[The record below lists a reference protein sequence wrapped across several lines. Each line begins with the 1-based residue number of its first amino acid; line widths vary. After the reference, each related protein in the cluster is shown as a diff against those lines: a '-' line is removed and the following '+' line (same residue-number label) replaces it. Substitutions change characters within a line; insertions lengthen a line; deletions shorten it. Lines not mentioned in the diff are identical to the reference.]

1 MSPPISSGARLLF
14 RVDPLPRESPR
25 GYLCRVAE
33 AHGYWGPLAL
43 ARIAGLPTSGLER
56 DDSVKQIAHVLR
68 LEPEEWQAMHY
79 RHIGGRNRFDQRS
92 FYGQRISVDDLN
104 YERPRICPRCLKE
117 APIWWAVWDLGLVT
131 ACPIHRCHL
140 VNQCPACKRRL
151 AWQRPSVHKCRCGLD
166 LRALTAEAATPDL
179 VAINAAIYKA
189 AGFPSGE
196 SAELDLVDRG
206 FPPEMLRL
214 SLGALLRLV
223 LFIGSI
229 REKDKLSRKQRPF
242 AATDLAVATEI
253 DRGADAVLREWP
265 RPLREVLRNMLP
277 PGVTDPASLNFSK
290 IFGNFYRHLFRVLP
304 RSEFGFLHDVF
315 ESFVIEDWKGLIR
328 GQHRYFSP
336 AVVRNSHWMTAD
348 EAERTAHTTGGR
360 ILDLVNQ
367 GQVDGI
373 FVTVRRSGCRREC
386 WIRRESLNHW
396 IAARDTE
403 LARYVPRPEAI
414 RTLGLKHATIT
425 RVAVAGAMRYVEGP
439 ERNFPSCFSFLRED
453 VMRIKHAFEKHAV
466 PLKEYSRPGELIALR
481 HAMKNYLGCD
491 SGLAAVIRAVVDGS
505 LVPVGYT
512 NQFRGITGYL
522 FRSQDLRKYRPV
534 PGMTVPPGGVVNYE
548 AAAAVL
554 GVAVPVIRGLV
565 AEGILQTTAEYRNG
579 FSKLLPATDVQH
591 FAEYYEATS
600 VIARR
605 FHLNSRS
612 LAYYLKESGT
622 PLLAIPIPDFGKGH
636 AFFLH
641 KDVAAQMQLPSRR
654 MLREQAQRRIEAAH
668 KKKWEEYRAARETA
682 LGKPMRRARPNCR
695 RRSRNGSK

>member
-1 MSPPISSGARLLF
+1 MSISILRGARLLF

-33 AHGYWGPLAL
+33 AHGYCGPLSL
-43 ARIAGLPTSGLER
+43 AQIAGLPTSALER

-104 YERPRICPRCLKE
+104 YERPRICPRCLRE

-140 VNQCPACKRRL
+140 VNQCPDCKRRL

-166 LRALTAEAATPDL
+166 LRNLTAEAATSDL

-189 AGFPSGE
+189 AGFPPGE
-196 SAELDLVDRG
+196 GAELDLVDRG

-214 SLGALLRLV
+214 SLGALLRLA

-229 REKDKLSRKQRPF
+229 REKDKLRRKQRPF
-242 AATDLAVATEI
+242 TATDLAVATEI
-253 DRGADAVLREWP
+253 DRGGDAVLREWP

-277 PGVTDPASLNFSK
+277 PEVTDPASLNFSK

-336 AVVRNSHWMTAD
+336 AVLRNSHWMTAY

-367 GQVDGI
+367 GQVDGM
-373 FVTVRRSGCRREC
+373 FLTVRRSGCRTEC

-403 LARYVPRPEAI
+403 LARFMPRPDAI
-414 RTLGLKHATIT
+414 RTLGLKHATIS
-425 RVAVAGAMRYVEGP
+425 RVAAAGAMRYVEGP

-453 VMRIKHAFEKHAV
+453 IMGIKHAFEKHAV
-466 PLKEYSRPGELIALR
+466 PLKEYSRPDELIALR

-512 NQFRGITGYL
+512 NRFRGITGYL
-522 FRSQDLRKYRPV
+522 FLSKDLRKYRPV
-534 PGMTVPPGGVVNYE
+534 PEVKVRSEVFLNFRE
-548 AAAAVL
+548 AAFML
-554 GVAVPVIRGLV
+554 GIRSSVIRGLV
-565 AEGILQTTAEYRNG
+565 AQGLLIVASGYRNG
-579 FSKLLPATDVQH
+579 FSKLVPEKEVQR
-591 FAEYYEATS
+591 FAGQYVATS
-600 VIARR
+600 VLAKR
-605 FHLNSRS
+605 FRLNSGS
-612 LAYYLKESGT
+612 LARHLKESGT
-622 PLLAIPIPDFGKGH
+622 PLLAIPIPDGGREH
-636 AFFLH
+636 AFFLR
-641 KDVAAQMQLPSRR
+641 KDVAAQIQLPSRR
-654 MLREQAQRRIEAAH
+654 MLREEAERRIKDAR
-668 KKKWEEYRAARETA
+668 KKKWAEYRLARETSSD
-682 LGKPMRRARPNCR
+682 KPMRRQR
-695 RRSRNGSK
+695 R